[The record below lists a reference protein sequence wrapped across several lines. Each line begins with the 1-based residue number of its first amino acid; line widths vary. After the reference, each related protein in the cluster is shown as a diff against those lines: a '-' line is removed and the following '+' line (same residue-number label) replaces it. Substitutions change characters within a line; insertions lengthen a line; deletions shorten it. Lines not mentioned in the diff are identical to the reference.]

1 MNELTKRVE
10 RWYRENREKLGEH
23 FSKAEFHDKTDWD
36 PIRGGVNIELEGP
49 GPAWLTIA
57 VWNKG
62 DFSAG
67 ALKAGWKDPV
77 WIEDRVLGPKE
88 DIASL
93 LDSCLERF
101 SELVQLPR

>member
-1 MNELTKRVE
+1 MNELTKPVE
-10 RWYRENREKLGEH
+10 QWYRQNREKLVDR
-23 FSKAEFHDKTDWD
+23 FSKVEFHDKTDWD
-36 PIRGGVNIELEGP
+36 SVRGAVNIELESAE
-49 GPAWLTIA
+49 PAWLTIT

-62 DFSAG
+62 DISAG

-77 WIEDRVLGPKE
+77 WIEDRVLGPEE

-101 SELVQLPR
+101 LELIQLPG

>member
-10 RWYRENREKLGEH
+10 QWYRENREKLGHH
-23 FSKAEFHDKTDWD
+23 FSKIEFQDRTHWD
-36 PIRGGVNIELEGP
+36 PIRGAVNIQLEGP
-49 GPAWLTIA
+49 GPVWLTIA

-62 DFSAG
+62 DISAG
-67 ALKAGWKDPV
+67 GLKAGWKEAV

-101 SELVQLPR
+101 SELIQRPR